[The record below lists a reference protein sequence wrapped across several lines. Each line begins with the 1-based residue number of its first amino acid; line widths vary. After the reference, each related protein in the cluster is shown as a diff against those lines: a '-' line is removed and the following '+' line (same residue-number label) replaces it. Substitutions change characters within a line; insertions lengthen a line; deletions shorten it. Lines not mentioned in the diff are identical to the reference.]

1 MFAFLFSLIL
11 LVLPREDLDEP
22 QTKVIRRDLPN
33 ITKVVDSQLSPSV
46 HVGLGL

>member
-22 QTKVIRRDLPN
+22 QTKVIRRALPY
-33 ITKVVDSQLSPSV
+33 ITKVVASY
-46 HVGLGL
+46 